1 MLIVADTGPLISL
14 AVIDKMDLL
23 ETLFYEVVIPEA
35 VWQELEHTIQ
45 DLSIPQAMRFRN
57 NIIQVTHY
65 EEINAALGPGETEA
79 ILLYE
84 QIHADKLLIE
94 DSDARLYAET
104 RGIRCTGTLG
114 ILIEAKMKTIIPV
127 LRPLFGE
134 LLSKRR
140 FFTKQLLNTILSLS
154 NEMPL

>member
-14 AVIDKMDLL
+14 AVIDKIDLL

-35 VWQELEHTIQ
+35 VWRELEPAIQ

-57 NIIQVTHY
+57 NIMAVAHY
-65 EEINAALGPGETEA
+65 EEISAALGPGETEA

-84 QIHADKLLIE
+84 EIHADRLLIE

-104 RGIRCTGTLG
+104 RGVRCTGTLG
-114 ILIEAKMKTIIPV
+114 ILIEAKKKNFIPA
-127 LRPLFGE
+127 LRPLFIE
-134 LLSKRR
+134 LVSKRR
-140 FFTKQLLNTILSLS
+140 FFTRQLLNTILTIS
-154 NEMPL
+154 NETPL